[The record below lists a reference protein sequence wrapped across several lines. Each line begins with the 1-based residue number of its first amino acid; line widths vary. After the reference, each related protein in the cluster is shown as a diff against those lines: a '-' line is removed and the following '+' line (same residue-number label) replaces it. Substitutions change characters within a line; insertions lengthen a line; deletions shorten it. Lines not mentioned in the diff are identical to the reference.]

1 LAAVSLIIAI
11 SLIIYKKNDPV
22 QLSFAA
28 LCLAIFVNKTGFFF
42 HGIFRNDFMKFF
54 EYAGFISIPPL
65 LIRFSRHFL
74 KNQTFFLHNDVAS
87 TSLFGLALAIIFFTP
102 LYRLSHFHVFLFF
115 YMVCVCLLCYLSL
128 INYIKKASGV
138 EKKRTGYLAI
148 ACPVAAALSA
158 FDFFH
163 YYGYGFPPLSNLVI
177 SALLYFMLLIIAY
190 PHLTELHELMAKAL
204 FISIITAFTVVLF
217 YLVIGL
223 FGKGT
228 GLSFT
233 HVLMACF
240 VIVISISPFKIILE
254 KISSA
259 LYPESKDVFTSL
271 YALDTK
277 LEKERALLLEEMA
290 PVFAHEIRNPL
301 GSIKG
306 AAQYLRSE
314 TGAMENRRLLD
325 IIIEEV
331 DRLNSVVS
339 QFLDYAKPHMVN
351 LKTQNI
357 NYIIDRVISLIKTN
371 NMLGN
376 IVIETDLNPD
386 MPDIAV
392 DGDQIIQV
400 ILNIV
405 FNAMDAMPGGGTL
418 TIKTSKIESETGTA
432 VGISIRDTGKGIKR
446 EDMRNIFKPFFT
458 TKERGVG
465 LGLAICRRI
474 IKNHGGHIRM
484 KSISGQGTVFYIRL
498 EDARAITKALTGND
512 YAGKN
517 LTAS

>member
-1 LAAVSLIIAI
+1 METFTLAAVSLIIAI

-28 LCLAIFVNKTGFFF
+28 LCLAVFVNKTGLFLN
-42 HGIFRNDFMKFF
+42 GIFISDFMKFF

-65 LIRFSRHFL
+65 IIRFSRHFL
-74 KNQTFFLHNDVAS
+74 KNQTLFSHNDVAA
-87 TSLFGLALAIIFFTP
+87 TSLFGMALAFIFFTP
-102 LYRLSHFHVFLFF
+102 LYRLSHFHVFLSL
-115 YMVCVCLLCYLSL
+115 YIACVILLCYLSL
-128 INYIKKASGV
+128 INYIKKKASGV
-138 EKKRTGYLAI
+138 GKKRMGYLAI

-158 FDFFH
+158 FDFLH

-177 SALLYFMLLIIAY
+177 SALLYFTLLIIAY
-190 PHLTELHELMAKAL
+190 PHLTELHELMAKAF
-204 FISIITAFTVVLF
+204 FISIITAFTVALF

-240 VIVISISPFKIILE
+240 IIVISISPFKIILE
-254 KISSA
+254 KILSA
-259 LYPESKDVFTSL
+259 VYPESKDVFTSL

-277 LEKERALLLEEMA
+277 LEKERALFLEEMA
-290 PVFAHEIRNPL
+290 PVLAHEIRNPL

-306 AAQYLRSE
+306 AAQYLKSE
-314 TGAMENRRLLD
+314 AIIGEHHKLLD
-325 IIIEEV
+325 VIVEEV

-339 QFLDYAKPHMVN
+339 QFLDYAKPHVVN

-357 NYIIDRVISLIKTN
+357 NHVIERVISLIKTN

-376 IVIETDLNPD
+376 IAVETDLHPD
-386 MPDIAV
+386 IPDIAF
-392 DGDQIIQV
+392 DGEQITQV

-405 FNAMDAMPGGGTL
+405 FNAVDAMPAGGTL
-418 TIKTSKIESETGTA
+418 TIRTSKIESETGEA
-432 VGISIRDTGKGIKR
+432 VGISLRDTGKGIKR

-465 LGLAICRRI
+465 LGLAICQRI
-474 IKNHGGHIRM
+474 IKNHGGHIRV
-484 KSISGQGTVFYIRL
+484 KSIPGQGTVFYIRL
-498 EDARAITKALTGND
+498 GVAPHLKRP
-512 YAGKN
+512 
-517 LTAS
+517 

>member
-1 LAAVSLIIAI
+1 METFTLAAVSLIIAI

-28 LCLAIFVNKTGFFF
+28 LCLAIFVNKTGLFFND
-42 HGIFRNDFMKFF
+42 IFRNDFTRLI

-65 LIRFSRHFL
+65 LIRFSRRFL
-74 KNQTFFLHNDVAS
+74 KDQTLFSHTDVAA
-87 TSLFGLALAIIFFTP
+87 TSLFSLALAIIFFTP
-102 LYRLSHFHVFLFF
+102 LYSSMHFHVFLLLN
-115 YMVCVCLLCYLSL
+115 YYIICVCLLCYLSL
-128 INYIKKASGV
+128 ISYIRKASGV
-138 EKKRTGYLAI
+138 EKKRMGYLAI
-148 ACPVAAALSA
+148 ACPIAVAISAL
-158 FDFFH
+158 DFLR
-163 YYGYGFPPLSNLVI
+163 YYGYDFPLISNLAI
-177 SALLYFMLLIIAY
+177 SALIYFMLLIIAY

-204 FISIITAFTVVLF
+204 FISIITVFTVALF

-254 KISSA
+254 KILSA
-259 LYPESKDVFTSL
+259 IYPESKDIFTSL

-277 LEKERALLLEEMA
+277 LEKERTLLLEEMA

-306 AAQYLRSE
+306 AAQYLKSE
-314 TGAMENRRLLD
+314 TGAIENHRLLD
-325 IIIEEV
+325 VIVEEV
-331 DRLNSVVS
+331 DRLNGVVS
-339 QFLDYAKPHMVN
+339 QFLDYAKPHTAN

-357 NYIIDRVISLIKTN
+357 NTIIERAISLIKTN
-371 NMLGN
+371 NMPEN
-376 IVIETDLNPD
+376 
-386 MPDIAV
+386 IAV
-392 DGDQIIQV
+392 ETNLQLDIPEIAFDGEQILQV
-400 ILNIV
+400 LLNIV
-405 FNAMDAMPGGGTL
+405 FNAIDAMPGGGTL
-418 TIKTSKIESETGTA
+418 TVKTYKIGNETGAA

-474 IKNHGGHIRM
+474 IKNHDGQIRV
-484 KSISGQGTVFYIRL
+484 KSIYGQGTVFYIIL
-498 EDARAITKALTGND
+498 KDARQLQKR
-512 YAGKN
+512 
-517 LTAS
+517 